1 MAFRETGDCAYKN
14 HHKFD
19 FNLNHILSDLIYNR
33 ILSPSSKRSSFEFAH
48 TLLEKPK
55 YELHDVYR
63 ALSILAEESDYIQ
76 AELYRNSNFVH
87 SRNTNVLYYDC
98 TNYFFEIEQEEDDKR
113 YGKGKE
119 HRPNPIIGMGM
130 FMDADGIPLS
140 FDIFP
145 GNQNEQLSLK
155 PLEQKI
161 IRDFD
166 CSEFIY
172 CSDSG
177 LGSYKNKSFNN
188 VGGRKYV
195 ITQSLKKL
203 KKDDK
208 CVALDTKNFKRLGSD
223 QFIDIKTLD
232 TSDNTVFNSVFYK
245 EIPIVNKELN
255 EILIVTYSPKYAA
268 YQKKIRDNQ
277 IDRAKKMVSDG
288 GKLKK
293 VRNNANDPARFIEI
307 TTTTSNGEI
316 AEEKYAS
323 INQNKVDEEAMYD
336 GFYAVITNIDG
347 DVEQIININ
356 KRRWQIEECFRIMK
370 TDFRARPVYLQ
381 KQDRIKAHFL
391 VCFIALLV
399 YRLLEQKLDNKYT
412 ISETLETLRSMEL
425 CLFEGYG
432 YTPTYTRTDLTDDLH
447 QIFGFRTDYEFMKK
461 SKIRNIIKK
470 INE

>member
-1 MAFRETGDCAYKN
+1 MKLTTTKSKNSESFYITHSFINENGKSTSKVYKKLGTLKDLCEMLNTDRDGVIAWGKQQAKEATETYKKENEVIPVEFRPNQIIQKNKQRSFNCGYLFLKSICNELRFDNICRNIKN

-177 LGSYKNKSFNN
+177 LGSYKNN
-188 VGGRKYV
+188 
-195 ITQSLKKL
+195 
-203 KKDDK
+203 
-208 CVALDTKNFKRLGSD
+208 
-223 QFIDIKTLD
+223 
-232 TSDNTVFNSVFYK
+232 
-245 EIPIVNKELN
+245 
-255 EILIVTYSPKYAA
+255 
-268 YQKKIRDNQ
+268 
-277 IDRAKKMVSDG
+277 
-288 GKLKK
+288 
-293 VRNNANDPARFIEI
+293 
-307 TTTTSNGEI
+307 
-316 AEEKYAS
+316 
-323 INQNKVDEEAMYD
+323 
-336 GFYAVITNIDG
+336 
-347 DVEQIININ
+347 
-356 KRRWQIEECFRIMK
+356 
-370 TDFRARPVYLQ
+370 
-381 KQDRIKAHFL
+381 
-391 VCFIALLV
+391 
-399 YRLLEQKLDNKYT
+399 
-412 ISETLETLRSMEL
+412 
-425 CLFEGYG
+425 
-432 YTPTYTRTDLTDDLH
+432 
-447 QIFGFRTDYEFMKK
+447 
-461 SKIRNIIKK
+461 
-470 INE
+470 